1 MYPWHLCYKTLK
13 SSWLKNLISKDIYVV
28 LTWKIMIRSD
38 HKFAHATTAQLM
50 WHVQIRDLIGSRQQG
65 WSTNR
70 TNWWFNSS
78 LPVQNGCHFADDIFK
93 CIFMNEKFCILIQ
106 LSLKFISKGP
116 IDNKSCV
123 GSGNGLAPGLGSNT
137 LFFPKIQIQIR
148 YFQSNTNNKYALVW
162 FQYNSNTLSESNQ
175 I

>member
-1 MYPWHLCYKTLK
+1 MTRVFTFIFIIHDENKDVSACTPWHLCYKTLK
-13 SSWLKNLISKDIYVV
+13 SSWLKNLISKDIYVA

-38 HKFAHATTAQLM
+38 HKFAHVTTAQLL

-70 TNWWFNSS
+70 SNWWFNSS

-137 LFFPKIQIQIR
+137 LFPKNANIYMLFSI
-148 YFQSNTNNKYALVW
+148 KYK
-162 FQYNSNTLSESNQ
+162 
-175 I
+175 